1 VSRAELRAI
10 AGVAARPPARTVEIA
25 IEDGPYAGWRAT
37 IRLDFPTRLLIG
49 FQSGVLSEILAS
61 LELIV
66 IDHNFPDE
74 NGERAASL
82 VDVDPFAGLLA
93 IANEI
98 GTALAAVPNR

>member
-10 AGVAARPPARTVEIA
+10 TGVAARPPARTATVS

-49 FQSGVLSEILAS
+49 FQSGILADILAS

-66 IDHNFPDE
+66 LEHNFPNE
-74 NGERAASL
+74 AGERAASL
-82 VDVDPFAGLLA
+82 ADVDPYSGLLA
-93 IANEI
+93 ISNEI
-98 GTALAAVPNR
+98 GTALGAVPNR